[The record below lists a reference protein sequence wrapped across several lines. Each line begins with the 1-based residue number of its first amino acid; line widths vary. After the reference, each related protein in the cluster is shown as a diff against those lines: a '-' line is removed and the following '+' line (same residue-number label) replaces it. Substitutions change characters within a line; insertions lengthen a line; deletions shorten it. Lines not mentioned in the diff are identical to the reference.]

1 MKREKYVAHQTQALH
16 APVIIKR
23 AGCMCFIRSRDMWKI
38 VDKTKEFRLVLENFR
53 KMRKE
58 IEQEHLKI
66 KE

>member
-1 MKREKYVAHQTQALH
+1 
-16 APVIIKR
+16 
-23 AGCMCFIRSRDMWKI
+23 MCFIRSRDMWKI